1 MVYHQLLHAVVH
13 ESVGE
18 VTAQF
23 LRQFVVTLA
32 SDFLHDGIAP
42 LSGHVGEI
50 VLYFFRRENPFI
62 AHLDV
67 VLCRFGV
74 PFSRYLEC
82 LVRVGERLA
91 RRRHHAEYAAY
102 GSRILLHFLA
112 LLLGQVGLRLRHD
125 GDEMMAE
132 ITAHEGLY
140 FRKPPAMFDFVHII
154 NIFLYHVYLFQ
165 QLFLRLFDGVVVHF
179 HLLGEKLFEPCI
191 FFDTVLNEAYRLF
204 PFDFH
209 RGFPFFP
216 VVEPCFRPPADS
228 GAVGIDGDNPRYV
241 ETLDVDVQLRQR
253 VDESAARYSFV
264 MKFFL
269 PRRPLWRGTP
279 HAAGQGS
286 SGNPLSA
293 GSELCRQA
301 AWLCA
306 PVRGDWLCSAICS

>member
-1 MVYHQLLHAVVH
+1 
-13 ESVGE
+13 
-18 VTAQF
+18 
-23 LRQFVVTLA
+23 
-32 SDFLHDGIAP
+32 
-42 LSGHVGEI
+42 
-50 VLYFFRRENPFI
+50 
-62 AHLDV
+62 
-67 VLCRFGV
+67 
-74 PFSRYLEC
+74 
-82 LVRVGERLA
+82 
-91 RRRHHAEYAAY
+91 
-102 GSRILLHFLA
+102 
-112 LLLGQVGLRLRHD
+112 
-125 GDEMMAE
+125 MAE

-264 MKFFL
+264 MKFFFTS
-269 PRRPLWRGTP
+269 PPIVERYTSCRRAR
-279 HAAGQGS
+279 
-286 SGNPLSA
+286 
-293 GSELCRQA
+293 
-301 AWLCA
+301 
-306 PVRGDWLCSAICS
+306 